1 MEAVPTFQKE
11 NRSCVAIMEMIE
23 QKRYIDD
30 DEGTG
35 INEFLDNIIEKH
47 KLREFYPNIEI
58 RWRDVC
64 RGIESTPTATDDKII
79 QLVVENRLVALVF
92 SRRDEFNH
100 TEVNY
105 FFNED
110 ALEKCKK
117 FKERIEKKLI
127 DNERNNI

>member
-1 MEAVPTFQKE
+1 MVEAVPTFQKE

-30 DEGTG
+30 DERTG
-35 INEFLDNIIEKH
+35 INEFLDDIIEKY
-47 KLREFYPNIEI
+47 KLREFYPNVEI

-64 RGIESTPTATDDKII
+64 WGIESTPTATDDKIV
-79 QLVVENRLVALVF
+79 QLVIENRLVGLIF
-92 SRRDEFNH
+92 TRRDDFNW

-110 ALEKCKK
+110 ALEKCKE
-117 FKERIEKKLI
+117 FKEQVERKIIESPE
-127 DNERNNI
+127 N

>member
-1 MEAVPTFQKE
+1 
-11 NRSCVAIMEMIE
+11 MEMIE

-47 KLREFYPNIEI
+47 KLREFFPYVEI

-117 FKERIEKKLI
+117 FKERV
-127 DNERNNI
+127 ERKITESPEN

>member
-1 MEAVPTFQKE
+1 MEAVPASQKE
-11 NRSCVAIMEMIE
+11 NRPRMAIMEMIE

-35 INEFLDNIIEKH
+35 INEFLDDIIEKH

-64 RGIESTPTATDDKII
+64 RRIESTPTATDDKIV

-105 FFNED
+105 FFNEE

-117 FKERIEKKLI
+117 FKERV
-127 DNERNNI
+127 ERKITESPEN